1 MQLNMAQHSYDTK
14 ANKLLETLADLELL
28 QKRLDR
34 IEQSGA
40 DVGLDP
46 MLKID
51 KEIACMKY
59 DAWKPKMLCGSCTEG
74 SNDVEVCLPCG
85 HLLCQ

>member
-1 MQLNMAQHSYDTK
+1 MLLGANSELALMQK
-14 ANKLLETLADLELL
+14 K
-28 QKRLDR
+28 LDR

-40 DVGLDP
+40 EVGLDP

-59 DAWKPKMLCGSCTEG
+59 DMWKPKMTCGSCTEM